1 MDHVSGHLAA
11 RPGAAGAPGD
21 APGGA
26 APSTLHRALAAGRRW
41 ADAVLA
47 PSQASMRRIA
57 LAGVI
62 TSAAIIMTGEG
73 VRLSESGLGCPDW
86 PRCTATSIVAGG
98 TTGDPLV
105 HRWVEF
111 GNRLVTVAI
120 FVVAVVVCVAAWQ
133 YRPGGTRRR
142 KDLLWLAAAQPA
154 GILAQAVLGGIVVLT
169 KLDPVWVSVHFLASM
184 ALVAATVALYVRVPE
199 GTGPARPLVPNPV
212 RLFALGT
219 VGVLALML
227 AAGTV
232 VTGTGPLAGAGD
244 VKRFHLPLAG
254 VTQFHADIGWL
265 LGGLVIA
272 LVFGLRLTAAPRRP
286 VRLSWLL
293 LALIGVQGVVGYS
306 QYFSGLPAG
315 LVWVHVTGS
324 VAIWVTALL
333 LLFSLRDRS
342 PAAEHGE
349 PALAGAPL
357 TADGTAPDAGPEAA
371 PAGSPQVLAPDA
383 AGD

>member
-1 MDHVSGHLAA
+1 MDHVSDHVVA
-11 RPGAAGAPGD
+11 RPGTTGGPAD
-21 APGGA
+21 ASPGGTSA
-26 APSTLHRALAAGRRW
+26 LHRALAAGRRW
-41 ADAVLA
+41 AGALLA
-47 PSQASMRRIA
+47 PSQAGMRRIA

-62 TSAAIIMTGEG
+62 TSAGIIMTGAG
-73 VRLSESGLGCPDW
+73 VRLTESGLGCPDW
-86 PRCTATSIVAGG
+86 PRCTASSIVAGG

-133 YRPGGTRRR
+133 YRPGGARRR
-142 KDLLWLAAAQPA
+142 RDVLWLAAAQPA
-154 GILAQAVLGGIVVLT
+154 AILAQAVLGGIVVLT

-184 ALVAATVALYVRVPE
+184 ALVAATVALYVRVAE
-199 GTGPARPLVPNPV
+199 GTGPARPLVPGTV

-219 VGVLALML
+219 VAVLALML

-232 VTGTGPLAGAGD
+232 VSGTGPLAGAGAIP
-244 VKRFHLPLAG
+244 RFHLPLAG

-272 LVFGLRLTAAPRRP
+272 LVLALRLTAAPRRAT
-286 VRLSWLL
+286 RLSWLL
-293 LALIGVQGVVGYS
+293 LGLIGVQGVIGYS

-342 PAAEHGE
+342 PVTLQREACTAA
-349 PALAGAPL
+349 L
-357 TADGTAPDAGPEAA
+357 
-371 PAGSPQVLAPDA
+371 VRDA
-383 AGD
+383 AGK